1 MGKCA
6 KYDDVLYERKRR
18 IVLFLKHV
26 ANIQVNTKVTYTFRE
41 RGAREAGSSREKRF
55 VRYLYLNK

>member
-26 ANIQVNTKVTYTFRE
+26 ANIQVNTKVTFRE